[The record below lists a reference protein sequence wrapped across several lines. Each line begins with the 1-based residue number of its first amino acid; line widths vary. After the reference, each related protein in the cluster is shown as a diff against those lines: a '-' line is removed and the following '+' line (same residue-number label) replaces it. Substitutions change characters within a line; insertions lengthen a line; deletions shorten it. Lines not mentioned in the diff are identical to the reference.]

1 MKEHI
6 SALMDDELPPED
18 SSHVLA
24 ALQADGQMAA
34 TWASYHM
41 IGDALRGNPSLSP
54 GFQQRLMERLEGE
67 PTVLAPRHTVAVKPS
82 YLWSAAA
89 SFAAV
94 ALVGW
99 VVLQQHADSGQDA
112 MAPAVVAEAT
122 SNVSAESVNSYLLAH
137 HERAADSSIQT
148 AYYVR
153 PVAYSE

>member
-1 MKEHI
+1 MKEQI
-6 SALMDDELPPED
+6 SALMDDELD
-18 SSHVLA
+18 VDANGHVLA
-24 ALQADGQMAA
+24 ALQSDKQLAT

-41 IGDALRGNPSLSP
+41 IGDAMRGNAPLSAD
-54 GFQQRLMERLEGE
+54 FQQRLMQKIEAE
-67 PTVLAPRHTVAVKPS
+67 PTVLAPRRKVEVKTS

-99 VVLQQHADSGQDA
+99 VVLQQQTERMQDP
-112 MAPAVVAEAT
+112 MASAVVAEVP
-122 SNVSAESVNSYLLAH
+122 SNVSVESVDAYLQAH
-137 HERAADSSIQT
+137 HERSADRSIQT

>member
-1 MKEHI
+1 MKEQI
-6 SALMDDELPPED
+6 SALMDDELPPD
-18 SSHVLA
+18 GSSHVLA
-24 ALQADGQMAA
+24 ALHADGQMAA

-41 IGDALRGNPSLSP
+41 IGDALRGNLALSP
-54 GFQQRLMERLEGE
+54 GFQQRLMDRLEVE
-67 PTVLAPRHTVAVKPS
+67 PTVLAPRHPVAVKPS

-112 MAPAVVAEAT
+112 LAPAVVAEAT
-122 SNVSAESVNSYLLAH
+122 ANVSAESVNTYLLAH

>member
-1 MKEHI
+1 MKEFI
-6 SALMDDELPPED
+6 SALMDDELPAGD

-24 ALQADGQMAA
+24 ALHADGQMAS
-34 TWASYHM
+34 TWASYHL

-54 GFQQRLMERLEGE
+54 GFQQRLMDRLDAE
-67 PTVLAPRHTVAVKPS
+67 PTVLAPRHPVAVKPS

-99 VVLQQHADSGQDA
+99 VVLQQHADSGLDA
-112 MAPAVVAEAT
+112 TSPAMVAEA
-122 SNVSAESVNSYLLAH
+122 SANVSAESVNAYLLAH